1 MSSSPE
7 CHSLPPGFE
16 FDSYRIDHLLS
27 QGGFSFVYLAHDA
40 AGTPVVIKEYLPA
53 HLVQRPAGAAEPHI
67 PPENLPSFN
76 RGLRS
81 FLEEARLLAR
91 IRHPNIVAVL
101 NFAKANHTAY
111 LVMRHETGHTL
122 EAHMVDLRKRGVAI
136 DEAFL
141 RLVFVRLLSGL
152 REVHKEKLLHL
163 DLKPANIFL
172 RQDGSPVLLDFGA
185 ARWGLGAAD
194 SSLGCVYTPG
204 FAAPEQQG
212 SGEALG
218 PWTDIYA
225 IGATLYACLDGGVI
239 PPAAKMRPNN
249 PALEPAQSRWA
260 GRYSL
265 QLLELIDWCMQLAI
279 DRRPQSVHAL
289 QKSLNGELLEIVD
302 PNWFQS

>member
-7 CHSLPPGFE
+7 CHSLPQGFE
-16 FDSYRIDHLLS
+16 FDSYRIDQLLS

-67 PPENLPSFN
+67 PPENLGSFN

-172 RQDGSPVLLDFGA
+172 RQDGNPVLLDFGA

-194 SSLGCVYTPG
+194 SSLGYVYTPG

-218 PWTDIYA
+218 PGTDIYA

-239 PPAAKMRPNN
+239 PLAAKMRPNN